1 MVGKGSNT
9 STRTGVIRRNNGRA
23 DADVGAMRGVLA
35 MYDDILRLELSVWE
49 KRLDAILE
57 QLQDAMDKAWD
68 TIEDLE
74 VDDDVD

>member
-23 DADVGAMRGVLA
+23 DDDVGAMRGVLA
-35 MYDDILRLELSVWE
+35 MDDDILKLELAVWG

-57 QLQDAMDKAWD
+57 RLQDAMDEAWD
-68 TIEDLE
+68 KIEDLE
-74 VDDDVD
+74 DDDDVE